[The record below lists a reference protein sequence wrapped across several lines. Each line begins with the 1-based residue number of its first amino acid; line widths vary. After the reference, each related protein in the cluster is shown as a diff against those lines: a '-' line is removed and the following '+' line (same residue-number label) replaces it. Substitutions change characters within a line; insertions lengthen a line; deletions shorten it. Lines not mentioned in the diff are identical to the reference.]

1 MRSSITPRCG
11 VTGSLIFAGLVAA
24 MSPLVTSLAR
34 AEANPAATAVAEQS
48 KKSTAV
54 NRSWLG
60 VKVQSI
66 DDDTAAA
73 LGLPEAKG
81 ALVSEVVPDGPAA
94 ASGLK
99 GEDAIMA
106 VNGQKIADG
115 KDLARKIAEQDPTST
130 VDLELWRGH
139 GQQTIKVKLGSL
151 PGSKEETA
159 NQERADSQPTVES
172 KKSGK
177 LGLKLAPAEAVGAQE
192 GVAIAEVDPESDA
205 AEKGLT
211 SGDII
216 LRVDGTQVSNTE
228 QVIESLKAVQNKGL
242 KAVMLCVKSGE
253 ETRSIPVRFSVEG

>member
-1 MRSSITPRCG
+1 MRSSTTPRCG

-106 VNGQKIADG
+106 VDHQGSRTVRIWRASSRSKI
-115 KDLARKIAEQDPTST
+115 RPPRWI
-130 VDLELWRGH
+130 
-139 GQQTIKVKLGSL
+139 
-151 PGSKEETA
+151 
-159 NQERADSQPTVES
+159 
-172 KKSGK
+172 
-177 LGLKLAPAEAVGAQE
+177 
-192 GVAIAEVDPESDA
+192 
-205 AEKGLT
+205 
-211 SGDII
+211 
-216 LRVDGTQVSNTE
+216 
-228 QVIESLKAVQNKGL
+228 
-242 KAVMLCVKSGE
+242 
-253 ETRSIPVRFSVEG
+253 